1 MPEVRA
7 LTLDKKITAPDGI
20 AVEWEYS
27 RGGNFF
33 PFFYGPSR
41 YGYDLTRG
49 KVRYRLNLIGDNER
63 SYCRDD
69 LLFLDWVIEN

>member
-20 AVEWEYS
+20 EVEWEYS

-33 PFFYGPSR
+33 PFFDGPSR
-41 YGYDLTRG
+41 YGYDLTRS
-49 KVRYRLNLIGDNER
+49 KVRYRLNLIGDSER
-63 SYCRDD
+63 SYYRDD

>member
-1 MPEVRA
+1 MPEVGA
-7 LTLDKKITAPDGI
+7 LTLAKKITAPDGI

-33 PFFYGPSR
+33 PFFDGPSR

-63 SYCRDD
+63 GYYRDD

>member
-49 KVRYRLNLIGDNER
+49 KVRYRLNLTGDNER
-63 SYCRDD
+63 SYYRDD